1 MSRKRRPSRPAGGS
15 DRRGFLFKL
24 GGGVAIITGGG
35 ASLLSSDAFS
45 LANAIRNTPVDA
57 AAEGDG
63 IVGIVRQNTV
73 KKNSRDPMVEFINN
87 GSQDIDIQVTLQNC
101 GDGTLNNNNSNSG
114 CSVVLTLP
122 VGKSE
127 FVDIDASVTGTIP
140 YDVSV
145 SEPGGSDFEL
155 LTSGSIESEAGRGKG
170 AIRIQAPNK
179 DQDFTANP
187 AQGNTG
193 NNWTVKNVDV
203 RDDDGDND
211 LTEVKF
217 EVSVSGQGIVGST
230 VVSNPPADRYKPNGN
245 PAVTI
250 NPDDPNYTIQS
261 GTQYTLTVTG
271 TDADGNFDTA
281 TVDDAP

>member
-1 MSRKRRPSRPAGGS
+1 MPPSRRASRSSGQSG
-15 DRRGFLFKL
+15 RRGFLLKL
-24 GGGVAIITGGG
+24 GGGIAIIGG
-35 ASLLSSDAFS
+35 AGAALLPSGAFTT
-45 LANAIRNTPVDA
+45 ANADRNSRIDA

-63 IVGIVRQNTV
+63 IVGIIRQNTV

-101 GDGTLNNNNSNSG
+101 GDGTLYNNNGNSG
-114 CSVVLTLP
+114 CSVVVTLP
-122 VGKSE
+122 VGQSE
-127 FVDIDASVTGTIP
+127 FVDIDAGVTGTIP
-140 YDVSV
+140 YDVSI
-145 SEPGGSDFEL
+145 SESGGSDFQL
-155 LTSGSIESEAGRGKG
+155 LTTGTVESESGRVKG

-187 AQGNTG
+187 PQGNMG

-203 RDDDGDND
+203 RDDDGDDD

-217 EVSVSGQGIVGST
+217 EVSVSGQGVVGSET
-230 VVSNPPADRYKPNGN
+230 VSNPPGDRYKPNGN

-250 NPDDPNYTIQS
+250 DPDDPNYTIQS

-281 TVDDAP
+281 TVDDTP